1 MLRREPIYDP
11 KSGEEVLEPL
21 LFELGAAGR
30 EGGYLPASP
39 GAPSDADLPRAARR
53 AAPLDLPE
61 LGEVDVIRH
70 VTHLAAMN
78 HHLDRDLYP
87 LGSCTMKHNPRVNE
101 EIAALPGFARLH
113 PLQPEECAQG
123 ALSVLF
129 DLERILCAIS
139 GMDAFTLQPAAGAA
153 GEFTGIAMVLAYH
166 QARGEGR
173 RRKVVVPDS
182 AHGTNPA
189 SVARLGAIPVEIK
202 TGERGVL
209 HPEQL
214 EGVLDDET
222 AALMLTVPST
232 LGLFE
237 THIREIAARAHRSG
251 AQLYLD
257 GANLNALLGIV
268 RPADLGFDVMHI
280 NVHKT
285 FSTPHGGGGPGA
297 GPVGVRTHLA
307 PYLPGPRVAR
317 DGDGGDDGGVDRD
330 RYRYRWE
337 ASGDASVGRM
347 HGFHGNFGILL
358 RAYAFLRRHGA
369 EGIREI
375 GRTAILNANY
385 LQALLSKDFD
395 LPQAGFCQH
404 EFVLS
409 GKNLRAHRVKTLDVA
424 KRLLDYGFYAPTIY
438 FPLIVPEAL
447 MIEPTETESKETL
460 DRFAA
465 ALSAVAR
472 EARENPDL
480 VRGAPHQTPVA
491 RVDEGRAARDLDLA
505 WGG

>member
-11 KSGEEVLEPL
+11 ETGEEVLEPV
-21 LFELGAAGR
+21 LFELGAPGR
-30 EGGYLPASP
+30 DGHYVPPSP
-39 GAPSDADLPRAARR
+39 GAPSDADLPHAGRR
-53 AAPLDLPE
+53 AAPLALPE
-61 LGEVDVIRH
+61 LGEVEVVRH

-101 EIAALPGFARLH
+101 EVAALPGFTRLH
-113 PLQPEECAQG
+113 PMQPDDTVQG
-123 ALSVLF
+123 ALSILH
-129 DLERILCAIS
+129 DLERLLCGIS
-139 GMDAFTLQPAAGAA
+139 GMEAFTLQPAAGAA
-153 GEFTGIAMVLAYH
+153 GEFTGIAVILAYH

-189 SVARLGAIPVEIK
+189 SVARLGAVPVEIK

-214 EGVLDDET
+214 DGALDDET

-237 THIREIAARAHRSG
+237 TQIREIAALAHRRG

-257 GANLNALLGIV
+257 GANLNALLGVV

-297 GPVGVRTHLA
+297 GPVGVRAHLA
-307 PYLPGPRVAR
+307 PHLPGPRVAR
-317 DGDGGDDGGVDRD
+317 DGD
-330 RYRYRWE
+330 RYAWE
-337 ASGDASVGRM
+337 GAGAASVGRM

-385 LQALLSKDFD
+385 LQALLKEHFD
-395 LPQAGFCQH
+395 LPHDRFCQH

-409 GKNLRAHRVKTLDVA
+409 GKNLRPYGVKTLDVA
-424 KRLLDYGFYAPTIY
+424 KRLLDFGFYAPTIY

-447 MIEPTETESKETL
+447 MIEPTETETKETL

-465 ALSAVAR
+465 ALIEVAR
-472 EARENPDL
+472 EARENAVT
-480 VRGAPHQTPVA
+480 VRGAPHRTPVA
-491 RVDEGRAARDLDLA
+491 RVDEGRAARELDLA
-505 WGG
+505 WGD